1 MNYKQCTLQHDAPD
15 SVTRLVTWID
25 ARYARLGNN
34 IRLKDDSRYWA
45 IIEVSSVVVD
55 ERHLPDSHSAIKA
68 HKKKT
73 GDSLPKH
80 RLG

>member
-15 SVTRLVTWID
+15 FITRLVTWIPEK
-25 ARYARLGNN
+25 YARLGNN
-34 IRLKDDSRYWA
+34 IQLKGDSRYWA
-45 IIEVSSVVVD
+45 IIEISEAVD
-55 ERHLPDSHSAIKA
+55 EKHLPDSHSSIKA

-73 GDSLPKH
+73 GDSLPKQ